1 MIAIIPYVAYMLLA
15 ACYSSQIYRTYKL
28 KSAYEVSYI
37 FLTAMFVAL
46 ILLQIYF
53 AFLRDFNLIIGNGV
67 CLVETGILICLKV
80 YYDYKANY

>member
-1 MIAIIPYVAYMLLA
+1 MMTLIPYIAYMLLA

-46 ILLQIYF
+46 TLLQIYF
-53 AFLRDFNLIIGNGV
+53 TSLEDYSLMFGNSV
-67 CLVETGILICLKV
+67 CLIETGILICLKM
-80 YYDYKANY
+80 YYEINY